1 MKKLIFSLLVL
12 VFSFGSIF
20 ASNTNFTKTKNDLI
34 EQNLLNGIN
43 SDNFGLKTSSAYF
56 LGENKS
62 SKAVIP
68 LLNMLH
74 NEESDEARILAA
86 LSLIKIGNPIGVY
99 AVKMAAK
106 FDGSEKVRKL
116 CTKFYNDFSKVN

>member
-1 MKKLIFSLLVL
+1 MKKLIFSILLV
-12 VFSFGSIF
+12 VISFSSVF
-20 ASNTNFTKTKNDLI
+20 ASNTNFTKAKKDLI

-43 SDNFGLKTSSAYF
+43 SENFGLKTSSAYF

-68 LLNMLH
+68 LLKMLH
-74 NEESDEARILAA
+74 NDESEEARILAA
-86 LSLIKIGNPIGVY
+86 LSLIKIGNPVGVY

-106 FDGSEKVRKL
+106 FDGNEKVRKM
-116 CTKFYNDFSKVN
+116 CAKFYNDFSKLN